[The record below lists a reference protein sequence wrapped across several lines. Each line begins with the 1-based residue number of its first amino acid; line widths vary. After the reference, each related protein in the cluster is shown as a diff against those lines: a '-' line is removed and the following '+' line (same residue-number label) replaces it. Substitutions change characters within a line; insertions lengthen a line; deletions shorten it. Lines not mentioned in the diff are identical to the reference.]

1 LDQTTWDILSI
12 VSKGDIVIAERL
24 DRTSA
29 GEKKVDLPCAGVF
42 EMEKGKIKILRDY
55 FDSNTYFKAMN

>member
-1 LDQTTWDILSI
+1 
-12 VSKGDIVIAERL
+12 L